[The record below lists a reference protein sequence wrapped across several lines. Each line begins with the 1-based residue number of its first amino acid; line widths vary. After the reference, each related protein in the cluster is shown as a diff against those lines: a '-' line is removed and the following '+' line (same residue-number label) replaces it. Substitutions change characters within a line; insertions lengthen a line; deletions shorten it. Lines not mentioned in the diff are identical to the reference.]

1 MVQLEEATT
10 SFHGGPEDEEEPT
23 PLWKLILVAAIAA
36 GVQFGWALQLSLLT
50 PYVQLL
56 GIPHTWSAYIWL
68 CGPVSG
74 MLVQPIVGYYS
85 DRCTSKFGRRR
96 PYIIG
101 GACFVACAVVL
112 IGFAADI
119 GYAAGDNLSKELKPR
134 AITVFV
140 VGFWILDV
148 ANNMLQG
155 PCRAML
161 ADLCK
166 DDKARMR
173 SCNVFFSFFMAV
185 GNILGYAAGS
195 YKNLYKIFSFSKT
208 DACDVYC
215 ANLKSCFIIAIIF
228 LMTMVAV
235 ATSLVAEKPIT
246 VDEIEDDSSKGG
258 IPFFGEI
265 FGAFKDLSRPML
277 LLLLVTCLNW
287 IAWDPFLLFDTDW
300 MGKEVYGGT
309 PNEGKAYDRGVRE
322 GSLGLMLN
330 SAVLGLTSLVV
341 EFTIHGVGGVK
352 ILWGVVNFI
361 LTFGFAMMMVVTEVA
376 SNQRKYGPDGE
387 PLTPSAGIRAT
398 ALFIFAILGI
408 PLSVTYSIP
417 FALASIFSADSKAG
431 QGLSLGVLNISI
443 CIPQILVSV
452 TSGPIDEA
460 FGGGN
465 LPMFAVGM
473 VCALVSGILAMVLIP
488 KPEDN
493 AIDLTLTPAET
504 VKVIEDVTSVAH
516 YKVTD
521 AVQQNVKD
529 SGNIHGV
536 IKDADYMKS
545 IKTIVAYVYL
555 ESYYEED
562 DVEVKKVDKRERE
575 IQRKVRANENFYLR
589 KVLKSNRKIWDD
601 PSRLKSDLP
610 MSHCPRAEKILKDQ
624 RRRNREM
631 NNDSMAQRK

>member
-1 MVQLEEATT
+1 MVQLEEATA

-235 ATSLVAEKPIT
+235 ATSLVGEKAIT
-246 VDEIEDDSSKGG
+246 ADEIEDDRSEGG

-376 SNQRKYGPDGE
+376 SNQRKYGPDGD
-387 PLTPSAGIRAT
+387 PLTPSAGIRAS

-465 LPMFAVGM
+465 LPMFVVGM
-473 VCALVSGILAMVLIP
+473 VCALVSGILAIVLIP

-493 AIDLTLTPAET
+493 AIDLTLTP
-504 VKVIEDVTSVAH
+504 
-516 YKVTD
+516 
-521 AVQQNVKD
+521 
-529 SGNIHGV
+529 
-536 IKDADYMKS
+536 
-545 IKTIVAYVYL
+545 
-555 ESYYEED
+555 
-562 DVEVKKVDKRERE
+562 
-575 IQRKVRANENFYLR
+575 VRQY
-589 KVLKSNRKIWDD
+589 
-601 PSRLKSDLP
+601 
-610 MSHCPRAEKILKDQ
+610 
-624 RRRNREM
+624 
-631 NNDSMAQRK
+631 